1 MENTAKTDNF
11 LKAIK
16 KYANAQKSEMQNEIK
31 QLKEEKIKQT
41 EQKASRDSEKLIK
54 DRLEQKRGEQTS
66 ILAKRT
72 QEGQRKLFLERAAMT
87 EKIFSK
93 AENKLIGYTNTD
105 EYKQKLIESA
115 KSIAA
120 LFNGND
126 CVLYVREKDMTAAES
141 IKALFDGRAEITV
154 DRQIKIG
161 GIRGYCKS
169 LSIVADETLDS
180 RLSLQ
185 REWFVEKASLSV
197 R

>member
-41 EQKASRDSEKLIK
+41 EQQASRDSEKLIK

-105 EYKQKLIESA
+105 EYRQKLIESA
-115 KSIAA
+115 KTIAA
-120 LFNGND
+120 LFDGND

-141 IKALFDGRAEITV
+141 IKALFDGKAEITV
-154 DRQIKIG
+154 DRKIKIG
-161 GIRGYCKS
+161 GIRGYCKT

-180 RLSLQ
+180 KLSLQ
-185 REWFVEKASLSV
+185 REWFVEKANLSV
-197 R
+197 L

>member
-16 KYANAQKSEMQNEIK
+16 KYANAQKSEMQNEVK
-31 QLKEEKIKQT
+31 QLKEEKLKET
-41 EQKASRDSEKLIK
+41 EQKASRDSEKMIK

-66 ILAKRT
+66 ILAKKT
-72 QEGQRKLFLERAAMT
+72 QEGQKKLFLERSAMT

-115 KSIAA
+115 KNIAA
-120 LFNGND
+120 LFAGKD

-141 IKALFDGRAEITV
+141 IKALFDGKAEINV
-154 DRQIKIG
+154 DRKIKIG
-161 GIRGYCKS
+161 GIRGYCKT

-180 RLSLQ
+180 KLALQ

-197 R
+197 L